1 MFKSIILSFIKFYQK
16 IFSPDHGLLA
26 SFFPNYGCRFYPTCS
41 EYTYQAISRYGLT
54 RGIFMGLKRIAKCHP
69 FSQGGYDP
77 ICKSQN
83 TKQKS

>member
-1 MFKSIILSFIKFYQK
+1 MFKSIILSSIKLYQK
-16 IFSPDHGLLA
+16 TLSPDHGIF
-26 SFFPNYGCRFYPTCS
+26 SSCFSNYGCRFYPTCS
-41 EYTYQAISRYGLT
+41 EYTHQAISRYGLT
-54 RGIFMGLKRIAKCHP
+54 RGIFMGIKRISKCHP